1 MNFDDYKVQTPYPT
15 KPSPPVRPAFDSLP
29 EAFRVYADELEQ
41 YNRAMEHYIDAQA
54 QYRIEEANM
63 RDKFQTDAIEETG
76 LAGIAGAEKVFIM
89 AWEMGHGSGY
99 SEVLNHLYDLSFLV
113 REVLKANGV
122 KVK

>member
-15 KPSPPVRPAFDSLP
+15 KPTSPVRPDFDAPP

-41 YNRAMEHYIDAQA
+41 FNRAMEHYKDAQV

-63 RDKFQTDAIEETG
+63 KDKFRTDAIEEAG
-76 LAGIAGAEKVFIM
+76 LSGIAGAEKVFAM
-89 AWEMGHGSGY
+89 AWEMGYSGY
-99 SEVLNHLYDLSFLV
+99 SEILDHLYVLAYMV

-122 KVK
+122 EVK